1 MLRRSEKEAEF
12 AAFYRSEYSHVFRAV
27 YGYCGHREIAMDATQ
42 QAFERALVRWSRL
55 RKQPW
60 AGGWVM
66 TTALNCCKRHL
77 RKESRE
83 ASTASVAVAE
93 SATTGDWQEIE
104 LVDALR
110 TLSPRRR
117 QAILLFY
124 FGDLPIPAIS
134 ESMGISE
141 GAVRA
146 HLAQGREILRKGYF
160 RTERERR
167 ARQRPGR

>member
-1 MLRRSEKEAEF
+1 
-12 AAFYRSEYSHVFRAV
+12 
-27 YGYCGHREIAMDATQ
+27 
-42 QAFERALVRWSRL
+42 
-55 RKQPW
+55 
-60 AGGWVM
+60 M

-83 ASTASVAVAE
+83 EASPAAVAVAE
-93 SATTGDWQEIE
+93 NATTVDWENID

-117 QAILLFY
+117 QAVLLFY

-160 RTERERR
+160 RNERERR
-167 ARQRPGR
+167 ARERPGGKDV